1 MKVAAKECIKFTKEE
16 PVQVVSVR
24 QLFKKVWNDDLLNEI
39 LSAKCYNI
47 VMTRNWINYNSSIN
61 AWKNR
66 STGHWEVDLNSVI
79 AYCES
84 VVKERQID
92 EMVNAMPAIVA
103 MRKAEHTLLEQY
115 NMVGAERDNLFAQLK
130 NEQMENAGL

>member
-1 MKVAAKECIKFTKEE
+1 MKVASKECIKFTKEE

-24 QLFKKVWNDDLLNEI
+24 QLLDKIWDDDLLHEI
-39 LSAKCYNI
+39 LSSKCYHINS
-47 VMTRNWINYNSSIN
+47 TREWVNYNTNIN

-66 STGHWEVDLNSVI
+66 NTGHWEVDLNSVI

-92 EMVNAMPAIVA
+92 EMVDAMPAIVA

-115 NMVGAERDNLFAQLK
+115 NMVGAERDQLFAQLK
-130 NEQMENAGL
+130 SVQMENAGL